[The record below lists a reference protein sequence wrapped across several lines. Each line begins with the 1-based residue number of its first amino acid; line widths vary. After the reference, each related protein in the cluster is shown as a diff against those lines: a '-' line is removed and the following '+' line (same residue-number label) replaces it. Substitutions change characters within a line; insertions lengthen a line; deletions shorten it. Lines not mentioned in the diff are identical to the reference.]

1 MSQPLSEYLRNKEI
15 RNNLRYLYNAI
26 TGERGYVL
34 STGVLVSEGMI
45 NEMYPLSDGKL
56 LLWNYNAKGENPDG
70 THVK

>member
-15 RNNLRYLYNAI
+15 RTNLRYLYNAI
-26 TGERGYVL
+26 TGQRGYVL

-56 LLWNYNAKGENPDG
+56 LLWSHIQKGENPDG